1 MTMNRTGKW
10 LIAATLTLLS
20 MAAGWAQG
28 KLIWVHSEDE
38 AWRKENPQTVLYD
51 QEKTRLLM
59 PQGAAFG
66 VECIPSFS
74 TEWTLTYDSVARALV
89 YREVGKSLWHATY
102 RAWHTEAP
110 EGLCGTSRENR
121 LAPRQ
126 QRPGV
131 DAAGRLDIGLPRCR
145 GPRGVNPGRN
155 EVGVLH
161 RRTAGQVAPRGKC
174 TRQLCQRP
182 EGSRRYRQCESQRL
196 THRQRVPAGSGQS
209 DSRRQAAPQEQRL
222 HRRHHQ
228 RTAAARLPVPVN
240 QPQTQAVLLPT
251 GRTGHP

>member
-1 MTMNRTGKW
+1 MDADLRLRGSRPRLPRSREKP
-10 LIAATLTLLS
+10 LACHIQ
-20 MAAGWAQG
+20 GFAQ
-28 KLIWVHSEDE
+28 
-38 AWRKENPQTVLYD
+38 
-51 QEKTRLLM
+51 
-59 PQGAAFG
+59 
-66 VECIPSFS
+66 
-74 TEWTLTYDSVARALV
+74 TEE
-89 YREVGKSLWHATY
+89 YRQDPFEVGTAETS
-102 RAWHTEAP
+102 

-126 QRPGV
+126 QRSGV
-131 DAAGRLDIGLPRCR
+131 DAAGHLGIGLPRCR

-161 RRTAGQVAPRGKC
+161 RRTAGQVAPRGEC

-182 EGSRRYRQCESQRL
+182 EGSRRHRQCESQRL
-196 THRQRVPAGSGQS
+196 THRQRIPAGSGQS

-240 QPQTQAVLLPT
+240 QPQTQAVLLPA